1 MVVQTDLRPEGKGGP
16 LVRTVSSYL
25 SYYARWSS
33 VWEAQALLRARS
45 AAGEQEL
52 ASAVLEGVEGLRY
65 PDGGLTAAQVAEIR
79 RLKSRMENERI
90 PRGTDKERH
99 LKLGSGGLSDV
110 EWTIQLLQ
118 LQHAGARSALRT
130 PSTLQAIDAAE
141 GLELLTAE
149 QAADLREGWVHVSRV
164 RNAIMLVRGRPGD
177 ALPVDYREQSA
188 VAELA
193 GYDPGQRSRLVD
205 DTIRVMRR
213 ASWVVNQVFWGE
225 LPKE

>member
-1 MVVQTDLRPEGKGGP
+1 M
-16 LVRTVSSYL
+16 
-25 SYYARWSS
+25 
-33 VWEAQALLRARS
+33 
-45 AAGEQEL
+45 
-52 ASAVLEGVEGLRY
+52 
-65 PDGGLTAAQVAEIR
+65 
-79 RLKSRMENERI
+79 
-90 PRGTDKERH
+90 
-99 LKLGSGGLSDV
+99 